1 MKITQEQLTL
11 MLNNHALWLEDN
23 TKGERFNGRDL
34 DLSNTDLANVN
45 LANAYLYNAN
55 LSDTDLANA
64 DLSGANLANA
74 YLSRTNLSDAYL
86 FDANLYN
93 ANLYN
98 ANLSRTNLSDAYL
111 SDANLSNA
119 NLSNANLYRADLL
132 KIKNKFIFTFQIG
145 KHFAYYCDGFIKIG
159 CKCLTIDEWIERG
172 REIGLGNNYSEEEIK
187 NYIKAIEF
195 IKGNF
200 L

>member
-11 MLNNHALWLEDN
+11 MLNNHTLWLEDN
-23 TKGERFNGRDL
+23 TKGERFNGKYL
-34 DLSNTDLANVN
+34 DLSNTDL
-45 LANAYLYNAN
+45 
-55 LSDTDLANA
+55 
-64 DLSGANLANA
+64 SGAYLANA
-74 YLSRTNLSDAYL
+74 YLSKVNLS
-86 FDANLYN
+86 N
-93 ANLYN
+93 ANLAMADLYN
-98 ANLSRTNLSDAYL
+98 
-111 SDANLSNA
+111 ANLSNA
-119 NLSNANLYRADLL
+119 NLSNADLYRADLL